1 MDQNYIRDFRTAS
14 ETVSQMFS
22 AVNKAEMTVIES
34 NLWSREIERLGPTAL
49 LSFAEFWMSGS
60 GQGNYRRTP
69 TIDDF
74 LMRADPAYVNAAS
87 ALDRLIVE
95 VRLSGPYNNPTIENP
110 KLREAIAH
118 MGGWAKVCQDM
129 PDPSS
134 DFAFKRFSERFR
146 VAWTHSEALQVQQKL
161 NPPALLGLTASPG
174 QIKLAWV
181 APEPDTDTSLPA
193 PSAS

>member
-1 MDQNYIRDFRTAS
+1 MNQSYINDFRTAS

-34 NLWSREIERLGPTAL
+34 NLWSREIERLGPAAL
-49 LSFAEFWMSGS
+49 LSFAEFWMSGG

-74 LMRADPAYVNAAS
+74 MMRADPSYVNAAT
-87 ALDRLIVE
+87 ALDRLIEE
-95 VRLSGPYNNPTIENP
+95 VRRSGPYNNPTIEDL
-110 KLREAIAH
+110 KLREAIAR

-146 VAWTHSEALQVQQKL
+146 AAWTHSEALQVQHKL
-161 NPPALLGLTASPG
+161 NPPALLGLVASPG

-181 APEPDTDTSLPA
+181 APESEVEVLLPGPRA
-193 PSAS
+193 